1 MIFSFSIGFCVDND
15 VDNNNGNCVTDAV
28 FEPAPIEISGN
39 FKHDTLLQSVSVCI
53 LDREL
58 GPATS
63 VSLNVS

>member
-39 FKHDTLLQSVSVCI
+39 FKQNFIHIFLMFCYL
-53 LDREL
+53 
-58 GPATS
+58 
-63 VSLNVS
+63 

>member
-39 FKHDTLLQSVSVCI
+39 FKQEYI
-53 LDREL
+53 LTCE
-58 GPATS
+58 T
-63 VSLNVS
+63 NV